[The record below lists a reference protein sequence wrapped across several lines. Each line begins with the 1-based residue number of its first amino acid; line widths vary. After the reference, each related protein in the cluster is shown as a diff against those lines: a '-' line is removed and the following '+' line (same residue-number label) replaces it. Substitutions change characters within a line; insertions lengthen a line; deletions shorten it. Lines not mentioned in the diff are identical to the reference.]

1 MSEIE
6 FRAYDSKQK
15 TMIYN
20 KDSWLPM
27 SLKKFGHTE
36 YPVHISDQGVHYTL
50 DCLSNHYEN
59 DWEEDVVTRHGIE
72 LMQFTNYRSVAE
84 PQRKIYANDII
95 SFFVHGNLTYP
106 DAAKTTGRVIYNHQL
121 SEWIVVDKEEQFLAK
136 LSVAEQPHVIGNW
149 FDTPELLK

>member
-1 MSEIE
+1 MGEIE
-6 FRAYDSKQK
+6 FRAYDSKQR

-72 LMQFTNYRSVAE
+72 LMQFTNYRSFAE
-84 PQRKIYANDII
+84 PQRKIYANDIL
-95 SFFVHGNLTYP
+95 SFFVQSNLTYP
-106 DAAKTTGRVIYNHQL
+106 DASKTTGRVIYNQQL
-121 SEWIVVDKEEQFLAK
+121 GEWIVVDKKEQFLAK
-136 LSVAEQPHVIGNW
+136 LSGAEQPNVIGNW
-149 FDTPELLK
+149 FDTPELL